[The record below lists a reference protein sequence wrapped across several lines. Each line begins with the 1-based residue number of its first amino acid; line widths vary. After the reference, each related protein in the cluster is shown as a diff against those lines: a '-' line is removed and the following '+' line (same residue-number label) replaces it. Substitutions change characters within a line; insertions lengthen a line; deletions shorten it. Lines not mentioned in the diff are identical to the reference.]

1 MKITDAQM
9 FESLEFLRDDDYKI
23 SNARA
28 RRITIEEGRKHLKAR
43 LINQSESKAFTQ
55 KEQDAYAKPE
65 YRALLESLQI
75 AIADDEHYRLLRT
88 HEFVLDTL
96 VCHDFGEPKG
106 QCAICGGYCNK
117 L

>member
-75 AIADDEHYRLLRT
+75 AHYLKQYLQPQ
-88 HEFVLDTL
+88 HFVLQ
-96 VCHDFGEPKG
+96 VNN
-106 QCAICGGYCNK
+106 A
-117 L
+117 

>member
-55 KEQDAYAKPE
+55 KEQDAYAKPA

-75 AIADDEHYRLLRT
+75 AIADDEHYRLLVDHHKARI
-88 HEFVLDTL
+88 EVWRSQSANDRFIN
-96 VCHDFGEPKG
+96 
-106 QCAICGGYCNK
+106 QRI
-117 L
+117 